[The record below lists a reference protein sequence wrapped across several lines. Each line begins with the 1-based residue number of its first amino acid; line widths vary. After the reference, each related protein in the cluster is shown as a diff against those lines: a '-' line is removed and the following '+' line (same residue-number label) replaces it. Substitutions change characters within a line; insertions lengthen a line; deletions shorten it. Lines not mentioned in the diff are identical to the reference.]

1 MADIDTNTVAPV
13 DTTTTTTTTDTT
25 TDTPAVVDAP
35 VDTDAAAL
43 AAFDQGVA
51 ELTLVATDTPPA
63 ATTAADVVAAAAE
76 KKAEPV
82 TAAPAVVVPPV
93 VDPAKKDEPAKVNA
107 AGAPVKAEVVPDPE
121 TDAAVTEL
129 GLKGKAEVRFREM
142 AGTIKTLS
150 QEVEPLRVEADR
162 GREWERLVTETKA
175 SPEQFSQSLGYLSYI
190 NSGDPK
196 KMGEA
201 FDFLLNELTS
211 LGKNIGR
218 EVPGLVDPIAD
229 HEDLKQAVTF
239 GEMTRAAALELAQRR
254 TAEAR
259 NTERATATEQQT
271 RQQQEFDKGMTDVAD
286 LSTRLK
292 AENPALFQAKLEV
305 LAPLLDQVR
314 QTVAPSKWV
323 ATIEDIYKRIQVTPA
338 VAAAPA
344 PAPIARPPVGA
355 MPLRATGTSMPMARS
370 LKDASDIDAF
380 NMGLDSIAR

>member
-1 MADIDTNTVAPV
+1 MDETETTAGAPV
-13 DTTTTTTTTDTT
+13 DTTATTEVTTDV
-25 TDTPAVVDAP
+25 TPVTEP
-35 VDTDAAAL
+35 VDSDAAAL
-43 AAFDQGVA
+43 AAFDQGIAEVA
-51 ELTLVATDTPPA
+51 PVATEATPA
-63 ATTAADVVAAAAE
+63 ATTAADVAAAAAAT
-76 KKAEPV
+76 KV
-82 TAAPAVVVPPV
+82 TTPADAAAPAAGGAPLV
-93 VDPAKKDEPAKVNA
+93 VDHGQKPDAPAKVDDVA
-107 AGAPVKAEVVPDPE
+107 KVEVQPDPE

-129 GLKGKAEVRFREM
+129 GLKGKAETRFREM
-142 AGTIKTLS
+142 AGTIKTQA
-150 QEVEPLRVEADR
+150 QELEPLRVEADR

-175 SPEQFSQSLGYLSYI
+175 TPEQFSQSLGYLSYI

-254 TAEAR
+254 TAETR

-271 RQQQEFDKGMTDVAD
+271 LQQQEFDKGMTAVAD

-323 ATIEDIYKRIQVTPA
+323 ATIEDIYKRIQVTAP

-344 PAPIARPPVGA
+344 PAPAARPPVGA
-355 MPLRATGTSMPMARS
+355 MPLRATGSATSMQRS
-370 LKDASDIDAF
+370 LKGADEMDAF
-380 NMGLDSIAR
+380 NMGLESVNR

>member
-1 MADIDTNTVAPV
+1 MDETETTAGAPV
-13 DTTTTTTTTDTT
+13 DTTAATEV
-25 TDTPAVVDAP
+25 TDTPIVEAP

-51 ELTLVATDTPPA
+51 EVTPVAGEVAPA
-63 ATTAADVVAAAAE
+63 VTTAADVAAAAAAT
-76 KKAEPV
+76 KVAVP
-82 TAAPAVVVPPV
+82 TDAAPPAAGGAPLV
-93 VDPAKKDEPAKVNA
+93 VDHGKKPEAAAKVDDA
-107 AGAPVKAEVVPDPE
+107 AKVDVQPDPE

-129 GLKGKAEVRFREM
+129 GLKGKAETRFREM
-142 AGTIKTLS
+142 AGTIKTQA
-150 QEVEPLRVEADR
+150 QELEPLRVEADR
-162 GREWERLVTETKA
+162 GREWERLVTDTKA
-175 SPEQFSQSLGYLSYI
+175 TPEQFGQSLGYLSYI

-229 HEDLKQAVTF
+229 HEDLAQAVQF
-239 GEMTRAAALELAQRR
+239 GEITRAAALELAQRR

-259 NTERATATEQQT
+259 TTERQSATEQQS
-271 RQQQEFDKGMTDVAD
+271 RQEAEFNKGMEDVAA

-292 AENPALFQAKLEV
+292 AEDPAFGEKMKV

-323 ATIEDIYKRIQVTPA
+323 ATIEDVYKRIR
-338 VAAAPA
+338 VAAPVVAAPA
-344 PAPIARPPVGA
+344 PAPVARAPVGA
-355 MPLRATGTSMPMARS
+355 MPLRATGTSAPMQRS
-370 LKDASDIDAF
+370 IKDVSDLDAF
-380 NMGLDSIAR
+380 NLGLDALAR

>member
-1 MADIDTNTVAPV
+1 MDETETTAGAPV
-13 DTTTTTTTTDTT
+13 DTTAATEV
-25 TDTPAVVDAP
+25 TDTPVVEAP

-51 ELTLVATDTPPA
+51 EVTPVAGEVAPA
-63 ATTAADVVAAAAE
+63 VTTAADVAAVAAAT
-76 KKAEPV
+76 KV
-82 TAAPAVVVPPV
+82 AAPTDAAPPAAGGAPLV
-93 VDPAKKDEPAKVNA
+93 VDHGKKPEAAAKVDDA
-107 AGAPVKAEVVPDPE
+107 AKVDVQPDPE

-129 GLKGKAEVRFREM
+129 GLKGKAETRFREM
-142 AGTIKTLS
+142 AGTIKTQA
-150 QEVEPLRVEADR
+150 QELEPLRVEADR

-175 SPEQFSQSLGYLSYI
+175 TPEQFGQSLGYLSYI

-259 NTERATATEQQT
+259 TTERQSASEQES
-271 RQQQEFDKGMTDVAD
+271 RQKAEFDKGMTDVAD

-323 ATIEDIYKRIQVTPA
+323 ATIEDIYKRINVAAP

-344 PAPIARPPVGA
+344 PVTRAPVSA
-355 MPLRATGTSMPMARS
+355 MPLRATGTSTPMQRS
-370 LKDASDIDAF
+370 IKDVSDLDAF
-380 NMGLDSIAR
+380 NMGLDTLAR

>member
-1 MADIDTNTVAPV
+1 MDETETTAGAPV
-13 DTTTTTTTTDTT
+13 DTTATTEVTTDV
-25 TDTPAVVDAP
+25 TPVTEP
-35 VDTDAAAL
+35 VDSDAAAL

-51 ELTLVATDTPPA
+51 EVAPVATEAPPA
-63 ATTAADVVAAAAE
+63 ATTAADVAAAAAAT
-76 KKAEPV
+76 KV
-82 TAAPAVVVPPV
+82 TTPADAAAPAAGGAPLV
-93 VDPAKKDEPAKVNA
+93 VDHGKKPDAPAKVDDA
-107 AGAPVKAEVVPDPE
+107 AKVEIQPDPE

-129 GLKGKAEVRFREM
+129 GLKGKAETRFREM
-142 AGTIKTLS
+142 AGTIKTQA
-150 QEVEPLRVEADR
+150 QELEPLRVEADR

-175 SPEQFSQSLGYLSYI
+175 TPEQFGQSLGYLSYI

-259 NTERATATEQQT
+259 NNERATATEQQT
-271 RQQQEFDKGMTDVAD
+271 LHQQEFDKGMTAVAD

-292 AENPALFQAKLEV
+292 AEDPAFGEKLKV
-305 LAPLLDQVR
+305 LAPLLDEIR

-323 ATIEDIYKRIQVTPA
+323 AKIEGIYKRIQVTAP

-344 PAPIARPPVGA
+344 PAPAARPPVGA
-355 MPLRATGTSMPMARS
+355 MPLRATGSATAMQRS
-370 LKDASDIDAF
+370 LKGADEMDAF
-380 NMGLDSIAR
+380 NMGLESVSR